1 MSSFD
6 DIRHWVINYFV
17 DETMTSPEFM
27 GDNTRLDIELGR
39 SDYVDRVLLVVAI
52 ESEYDIVIHDN
63 ERDSWETIGDI
74 VKTIFKKERKL
85 C

>member
-1 MSSFD
+1 MNSFD
-6 DIRHWVINYFV
+6 DIRRWVINYFV

-27 GDNTRLDIELGR
+27 GDITRPDIELGR

-52 ESEYDIVIHDN
+52 ESEYDIVINDN